1 MDKKKR
7 KPSLWFWVILILAVI
22 LIFTIVSTTAAGTT
36 QSLTLD
42 QLYEKAQSGKVDNIT
57 LQKYIY
63 GTDIISG
70 WYRSESGWIKFVVNT
85 SDLAI
90 NSITDQNFKNLILN
104 SNTIVYNNTSIAS
117 FISSLLPMFILILF
131 YIGLFY
137 FMFKGGAAGGAA
149 GANGLFGM
157 GKNKA
162 RKEKS
167 KVRFSD
173 VAGIEE
179 EKGELVELVD
189 YLKQPA
195 KYASAGARAPK
206 GVLMEGPP
214 GTGKTL
220 LAKAVAGEAGVSF
233 FSIAGSEFEEM
244 FVGVGASRVR
254 EMFNEAKKSAPAI
267 IFIDE
272 IDAVGRKRNAGIGTG
287 TNEQTL
293 NQLLVEMDGFETNS
307 GIIVMAA
314 TNRVDVLDPALLR
327 PGRFDRVIQVS
338 LPDIKEREQILKLHA
353 RNKKVD
359 SSVDWHRVA
368 ERTPGFSGAQLEN
381 VLNEAAILMVREGK
395 SIITITEI
403 DEAIDRVVGGPAK
416 KSRAMTMHDKDIVS
430 YHESGHALI
439 GLKLESASKVQK
451 VTIIPRGNAGG
462 YTIMTPKD
470 ETLFSSK
477 NDLYA
482 MIAGYLGGRAA
493 EEIKFG
499 KDNVT
504 TGAHDDFDKAT
515 AIAKRMVMQFGMS
528 DLGITKLLTM
538 ADEAYGKTE
547 GSYSEQTAA
556 KIDAEVS
563 RILEESYKLAI
574 KIIKENM
581 DTLEL
586 LAESLRVLETITAEQ
601 IDYINKNKK
610 LPEAVL
616 IEKEKYAKEQEKIKE
631 GKIIELDINDVKKEQ
646 EQEKTGEVSSEEVK
660 KPRRKSSS
668 AKSKKVDK
676 ESDDSKNDN
685 EGKEKEE

>member
-7 KPSLWFWVILILAVI
+7 RTTLWFWIILILAVI
-22 LIFTIVSTTAAGTT
+22 LIFFIISMTAAGST
-36 QSLTLD
+36 QNLSLE
-42 QLYEKAQSGKVDNIT
+42 QLNNLFKEGKPFNNLV
-57 LQKYIY
+57 LQKYAY
-63 GTDIISG
+63 GTDVITG
-70 WYRSESGWIKFVVNT
+70 WFFNGAGWTKFVVNT
-85 SDLAI
+85 SDDGIKSLGPSFSNWI
-90 NSITDQNFKNLILN
+90 FG
-104 SNTIVYNNTSIAS
+104 SNTTVYKNSSWTSVL
-117 FISSLLPMFILILF
+117 SSLLPMIILIVF
-131 YIGLFY
+131 YVGLFY
-137 FMFKGGAAGGAA
+137 FIFRSGAAGAG

-157 GKNKA
+157 GKNRA
-162 RKEKS
+162 RREKS
-167 KVRFSD
+167 NVRFTD

-272 IDAVGRKRNAGIGTG
+272 IDAVGRKRNSGIGTG

-359 SSVDWHRVA
+359 ASVDWHRVA

-395 SIITITEI
+395 TIISIKEV

-416 KSRAMTMHDKDIVS
+416 KSRAMTLQDKEVVS

-439 GLKLESASKVQK
+439 GLKLDSASKVQK
-451 VTIIPRGNAGG
+451 VTIIPRGHAGG

-477 NDLYA
+477 SDLYA

-499 KDNVT
+499 KDKVT

-515 AIAKRMVMQFGMS
+515 AIARRMVMQFGMS
-528 DLGITKLLTM
+528 ELGITKFLTM
-538 ADEAYGKTE
+538 AEEAYGKME
-547 GSYSEQTAA
+547 GSYSEETAA
-556 KIDAEVS
+556 KIDAEVA

-601 IDYINKNKK
+601 IDYINTHKK

-616 IEKEKYAKEQEKIKE
+616 YEKEKYAKEQEKINA
-631 GKIIELDINDVKKEQ
+631 GKIIELDINDIKKET
-646 EQEKTGEVSSEEVK
+646 EQVESLVEPTAKKPKKTSTSKNKEEQSSKASDKLNDNNKKEEV
-660 KPRRKSSS
+660 
-668 AKSKKVDK
+668 
-676 ESDDSKNDN
+676 E
-685 EGKEKEE
+685 

>member
-7 KPSLWFWVILILAVI
+7 KPSLRFWVILILAVI

-42 QLYEKAQSGKVDNIT
+42 QLYEKAQAGKVDNIT

-70 WYRSESGWIKFVVNT
+70 WYQSEGGWIKFVVNT

-104 SNTIVYNNTSIAS
+104 SNTIVYNNTSVVS
-117 FISSLLPMFILILF
+117 FISSLLPMLILILF

-179 EKGELVELVD
+179 EKGELIELVD

-272 IDAVGRKRNAGIGTG
+272 IDAVGRKRNVGIGTG

-395 SIITITEI
+395 SVISITEI

-515 AIAKRMVMQFGMS
+515 TIAKRMVMQFGMS

-563 RILEESYKLAI
+563 RILDESYKLAI

-631 GKIIELDINDVKKEQ
+631 GKIIELDINDIKKEQ
-646 EQEKTGEVSSEEVK
+646 EQEKVEEVSSEEVK
-660 KPRRKSSS
+660 KPRRKSTSTK
-668 AKSKKVDK
+668 AKKSEKVS
-676 ESDDSKNDN
+676 EDSKEDN
-685 EGKEKEE
+685 KDKEKEE

>member
-1 MDKKKR
+1 MNKKK
-7 KPSLWFWVILILAVI
+7 KKSTFWFWIILIVGFIILLSVI
-22 LIFTIVSTTAAGTT
+22 SITSRGTT
-36 QSLTLD
+36 QNLTIEQLNNLFD
-42 QLYEKAQSGKVDNIT
+42 QGKPFNNVVLQRNNI
-57 LQKYIY
+57 QGI
-63 GTDIISG
+63 DIITGWYNNGSG
-70 WYRSESGWIKFVVNT
+70 WTKFTVNT
-85 SDLAI
+85 NPNAI
-90 NSITDQNFKNLILN
+90 NGFSDAFKNFVWR
-104 SNTIVYNNTSIAS
+104 SNTTRYTESS
-117 FISSLLPMFILILF
+117 WFSLLSSLLPMLILILF

-137 FMFKGGAAGGAA
+137 FMAKGGAAGA

-162 RKEKS
+162 RREKS
-167 KVRFSD
+167 NVKFSD

-179 EKGELVELVD
+179 EKSELVELVD

-220 LAKAVAGEAGVSF
+220 LAKAVAGEANVSF

-254 EMFNEAKKSAPAI
+254 EMFNEAKKAAPAI

-272 IDAVGRKRNAGIGTG
+272 IDAVGRKRNSAIGTG

-293 NQLLVEMDGFETNS
+293 NQLLVELDGFETNS

-353 RNKKVD
+353 RNKKID
-359 SSVDWHRVA
+359 PSIDWHRIA

-395 SIITITEI
+395 TVIGINEI

-416 KSRAMTMHDKDIVS
+416 KSRAMTMHDKEIVS

-477 NDLYA
+477 TDLYA

-515 AIAKRMVMQFGMS
+515 AIARRMVMQFGMS
-528 DLGITKLLTM
+528 ELGITKFLTM

-547 GSYSEQTAA
+547 GSYSEKTAA
-556 KIDAEVS
+556 KIDAEVE

-574 KIIKENM
+574 KVISENM
-581 DTLEL
+581 ETLEL

-610 LPEAVL
+610 LPEAV
-616 IEKEKYAKEQEKIKE
+616 IHEKEKYKQEQEKINS
-631 GKIIELDINDVKKEQ
+631 GKIIDLDINDVK
-646 EQEKTGEVSSEEVK
+646 EE
-660 KPRRKSSS
+660 
-668 AKSKKVDK
+668 DK
-676 ESDDSKNDN
+676 EK
-685 EGKEKEE
+685 

>member
-1 MDKKKR
+1 MNKKK
-7 KPSLWFWVILILAVI
+7 KKSTFWFWIILIVGFIILLSVI
-22 LIFTIVSTTAAGTT
+22 SITSRGTT
-36 QSLTLD
+36 QNLTIEQLNSLFD
-42 QLYEKAQSGKVDNIT
+42 QGKPFNNVVLQRNNI
-57 LQKYIY
+57 QGI
-63 GTDIISG
+63 DIITGWYNNGSG
-70 WYRSESGWIKFVVNT
+70 WTKFTVNT
-85 SDLAI
+85 NPNAI
-90 NSITDQNFKNLILN
+90 NGFSDAFKNFVWR
-104 SNTIVYNNTSIAS
+104 SNTTRYTESS
-117 FISSLLPMFILILF
+117 WFSLLSSLLPMLILILF

-137 FMFKGGAAGGAA
+137 FMAKGGAAGA

-162 RKEKS
+162 RREKS
-167 KVRFSD
+167 NVKFSD

-179 EKGELVELVD
+179 EKSELVELVD

-220 LAKAVAGEAGVSF
+220 LAKAVAGEANVSF

-254 EMFNEAKKSAPAI
+254 EMFNEAKKAAPAI

-272 IDAVGRKRNAGIGTG
+272 IDAVGRKRNSAIGTG

-293 NQLLVEMDGFETNS
+293 NQLLVELDGFETNS

-353 RNKKVD
+353 RNKKID
-359 SSVDWHRVA
+359 PSIDWHRIA

-395 SIITITEI
+395 TVIGINEI

-477 NDLYA
+477 ADLYA

-515 AIAKRMVMQFGMS
+515 AIARRMVMQFGMS
-528 DLGITKLLTM
+528 ELGITKFLTM
-538 ADEAYGKTE
+538 TDEAYGKTE
-547 GSYSEQTAA
+547 GSYSEKTAA
-556 KIDAEVS
+556 KIDAEVE

-574 KIIKENM
+574 KVISENM
-581 DTLEL
+581 ETLEL

-610 LPEAVL
+610 LPEAV
-616 IEKEKYAKEQEKIKE
+616 IHEKEKYKQEQEKINS
-631 GKIIELDINDVKKEQ
+631 GKIIDLDINDVK
-646 EQEKTGEVSSEEVK
+646 EE
-660 KPRRKSSS
+660 
-668 AKSKKVDK
+668 DK
-676 ESDDSKNDN
+676 DK
-685 EGKEKEE
+685 

>member
-1 MDKKKR
+1 MNKKK
-7 KPSLWFWVILILAVI
+7 KKSTFWFWIILIVGFIILLSVI
-22 LIFTIVSTTAAGTT
+22 SITSRGTT
-36 QSLTLD
+36 QNLTIEQLNNLFD
-42 QLYEKAQSGKVDNIT
+42 QGKPFNNVVLQRNNI
-57 LQKYIY
+57 QGI
-63 GTDIISG
+63 DIITGWYNNGSG
-70 WYRSESGWIKFVVNT
+70 WTKFTVNT
-85 SDLAI
+85 NPNAI
-90 NSITDQNFKNLILN
+90 NGFSDAFKNFVWR
-104 SNTIVYNNTSIAS
+104 SNTTRYTESS
-117 FISSLLPMFILILF
+117 WFSLLSSLLPMLILILF

-137 FMFKGGAAGGAA
+137 FMAKGGAAGA

-162 RKEKS
+162 RREKS
-167 KVRFSD
+167 NVKFSD

-179 EKGELVELVD
+179 EKSELVELVD

-220 LAKAVAGEAGVSF
+220 LAKAVAGEANVSF

-254 EMFNEAKKSAPAI
+254 EMFNEAKKAAPAI

-272 IDAVGRKRNAGIGTG
+272 IDAVGRKRNSAIGTG

-293 NQLLVEMDGFETNS
+293 NQLLVELDGFETNS

-353 RNKKVD
+353 RNKKID
-359 SSVDWHRVA
+359 PSIDWHRIA

-395 SIITITEI
+395 TVIGINEI

-416 KSRAMTMHDKDIVS
+416 KSRAMTMHDKEIVS

-477 NDLYA
+477 TDLYA

-515 AIAKRMVMQFGMS
+515 AIARRMVMQFGMS
-528 DLGITKLLTM
+528 ELGITKFLTM

-547 GSYSEQTAA
+547 GSYSEKTAA
-556 KIDAEVS
+556 KIDAEVE

-574 KIIKENM
+574 KVISENM
-581 DTLEL
+581 ETLEL

-610 LPEAVL
+610 LPEAV
-616 IEKEKYAKEQEKIKE
+616 IHEKEKYKQEQEKINS
-631 GKIIELDINDVKKEQ
+631 GKIIDLDINDVK
-646 EQEKTGEVSSEEVK
+646 EE
-660 KPRRKSSS
+660 
-668 AKSKKVDK
+668 DK
-676 ESDDSKNDN
+676 DK
-685 EGKEKEE
+685 

>member
-1 MDKKKR
+1 MNKKKR
-7 KPSLWFWVILILAVI
+7 KSTIWFWIILIVGFIILLSVI
-22 LIFTIVSTTAAGTT
+22 SITSRGTAQNLTI
-36 QSLTLD
+36 D
-42 QLYEKAQSGKVDNIT
+42 QLHNLFKENKAFNNVVLQRNNI
-57 LQKYIY
+57 QGI
-63 GTDIISG
+63 DIITGWYNNGSG
-70 WYRSESGWIKFVVNT
+70 WTKFVVNT
-85 SDLAI
+85 NPNAIDSFNVLDKAFSDFI
-90 NSITDQNFKNLILN
+90 WR
-104 SNTIVYNNTSIAS
+104 SNTTRYTESS
-117 FISSLLPMFILILF
+117 WFSLLSSLLPMFILILF

-137 FMFKGGAAGGAA
+137 FMAKSGAA
-149 GANGLFGM
+149 GAGASGLFGM

-162 RKEKS
+162 RREKS
-167 KVRFSD
+167 NVKFSD

-179 EKGELVELVD
+179 EKSELVELVD

-220 LAKAVAGEAGVSF
+220 LAKAVAGEANVSF

-272 IDAVGRKRNAGIGTG
+272 IDAVGRKRNSAIGTG

-293 NQLLVEMDGFETNS
+293 NQLLVELDGFETNS

-353 RNKKVD
+353 RNKKID
-359 SSVDWHRVA
+359 PSIDWHRIA

-395 SIITITEI
+395 TVIGVNEI

-416 KSRAMTMHDKDIVS
+416 KSRAMTMHDKEIVS

-477 NDLYA
+477 ADLYA

-515 AIAKRMVMQFGMS
+515 AIARRMVMQFGMS
-528 DLGITKLLTM
+528 ELGITKFLTM

-547 GSYSEQTAA
+547 GSYSEKTAA
-556 KIDAEVS
+556 KIDAEVE

-574 KIIKENM
+574 KVISENM
-581 DTLEL
+581 ETLEL
-586 LAESLRVLETITAEQ
+586 LAESLRILETITSEQ

-610 LPEAVL
+610 LPEAV
-616 IEKEKYAKEQEKIKE
+616 IYEKEKYKQEQEKINS
-631 GKIIELDINDVKKEQ
+631 GKIIDLDINDVKED
-646 EQEKTGEVSSEEVK
+646 
-660 KPRRKSSS
+660 
-668 AKSKKVDK
+668 DK
-676 ESDDSKNDN
+676 DK
-685 EGKEKEE
+685 

>member
-1 MDKKKR
+1 MNKKK
-7 KPSLWFWVILILAVI
+7 KKSTFWFWIILIIGFIILLSVI
-22 LIFTIVSTTAAGTT
+22 SITSRGTT
-36 QSLTLD
+36 QNLTIE
-42 QLYEKAQSGKVDNIT
+42 QLYNLFDQGKPLNNVVLQRNNI
-57 LQKYIY
+57 QGI
-63 GTDIISG
+63 DIITGWYNNGSG
-70 WYRSESGWIKFVVNT
+70 WTKFTVNT
-85 SDLAI
+85 NPNAI
-90 NSITDQNFKNLILN
+90 NGFSDAFKNFVWR
-104 SNTIVYNNTSIAS
+104 SNTTRYTESS
-117 FISSLLPMFILILF
+117 WFSLLSSLLPMLILILF

-137 FMFKGGAAGGAA
+137 FMAKSGAARA
-149 GANGLFGM
+149 GASGLFGM

-162 RKEKS
+162 RREKS
-167 KVRFSD
+167 NVKFSD

-179 EKGELVELVD
+179 EKLELVELVD

-220 LAKAVAGEAGVSF
+220 LAKAVAGEANVSF

-254 EMFNEAKKSAPAI
+254 EMFNEAKKAAPAI

-272 IDAVGRKRNAGIGTG
+272 IDAVGRKRNSAIGTG

-293 NQLLVEMDGFETNS
+293 NQLLVELDGFETNS

-353 RNKKVD
+353 RNKKID
-359 SSVDWHRVA
+359 PSIDWHRIA

-395 SIITITEI
+395 TVIGINEI

-416 KSRAMTMHDKDIVS
+416 KSRAMTMHDKEIVS

-477 NDLYA
+477 TDLYA

-515 AIAKRMVMQFGMS
+515 AIARRMVMQFGMS
-528 DLGITKLLTM
+528 ELGITKFLTM

-547 GSYSEQTAA
+547 GSYSEKTAA
-556 KIDAEVS
+556 KIDAEVE

-574 KIIKENM
+574 KVISENM
-581 DTLEL
+581 ETLEL
-586 LAESLRVLETITAEQ
+586 LAESLRILETITAEQ

-610 LPEAVL
+610 LPEAV
-616 IEKEKYAKEQEKIKE
+616 IYEKEKYKQEQEKINS
-631 GKIIELDINDVKKEQ
+631 GKIIDLDINDVKEDNKE
-646 EQEKTGEVSSEEVK
+646 
-660 KPRRKSSS
+660 
-668 AKSKKVDK
+668 
-676 ESDDSKNDN
+676 NN
-685 EGKEKEE
+685 

>member
-42 QLYEKAQSGKVDNIT
+42 QLYEKAQAGKVDNIT

-70 WYRSESGWIKFVVNT
+70 WYQSEGGWIKFVVNT

-104 SNTIVYNNTSIAS
+104 SNTIVYNNTSVVS
-117 FISSLLPMFILILF
+117 FISSLLPMLILILF

-137 FMFKGGAAGGAA
+137 FMFKGGVVGGAA

-179 EKGELVELVD
+179 EKGELIELVD

-254 EMFNEAKKSAPAI
+254 EMFNEAKKSSPAI

-272 IDAVGRKRNAGIGTG
+272 IDAVGRKRNVGIGTG

-395 SIITITEI
+395 TVISITEI

-563 RILEESYKLAI
+563 RILDESYKLAI

-631 GKIIELDINDVKKEQ
+631 GKIIELDINDIKKEQ
-646 EQEKTGEVSSEEVK
+646 EQEKVEEVSSEEVK
-660 KPRRKSSS
+660 KPRRKSTSTK
-668 AKSKKVDK
+668 AKKSEKVS
-676 ESDDSKNDN
+676 EDSKEDN
-685 EGKEKEE
+685 KDKEKEE

>member
-1 MDKKKR
+1 MNKKK
-7 KPSLWFWVILILAVI
+7 KKSTFWFWIILIVGFIILLSVI
-22 LIFTIVSTTAAGTT
+22 SITSRGTT
-36 QSLTLD
+36 QNLTIE
-42 QLYEKAQSGKVDNIT
+42 QLYNLFDQGKPFNNVVLQRNNI
-57 LQKYIY
+57 QGI
-63 GTDIISG
+63 DIITGWYNNGSG
-70 WYRSESGWIKFVVNT
+70 WTKFTVNT
-85 SDLAI
+85 NPNAIDSFSDA
-90 NSITDQNFKNLILN
+90 FKNFVWR
-104 SNTIVYNNTSIAS
+104 SNTTRYTESS
-117 FISSLLPMFILILF
+117 WFSLLSSLLPMLILILF

-137 FMFKGGAAGGAA
+137 FMAKGGAAGA

-162 RKEKS
+162 RREKS
-167 KVRFSD
+167 NVKFSD

-179 EKGELVELVD
+179 EKSELVELVD

-220 LAKAVAGEAGVSF
+220 LAKAVAGEANVSF

-254 EMFNEAKKSAPAI
+254 EMFNEAKKAAPAI

-272 IDAVGRKRNAGIGTG
+272 IDAVGRKRNSAIGTG

-293 NQLLVEMDGFETNS
+293 NQLLVELDGFETNS

-353 RNKKVD
+353 RNKKID
-359 SSVDWHRVA
+359 PSIDWHRIA

-395 SIITITEI
+395 TVIGVNEI

-416 KSRAMTMHDKDIVS
+416 KSRAMTMHDKEIVS

-477 NDLYA
+477 TDLYA

-515 AIAKRMVMQFGMS
+515 AIARRMVMQFGMS
-528 DLGITKLLTM
+528 ELGITKFLTM

-547 GSYSEQTAA
+547 GSYSEKTAA
-556 KIDAEVS
+556 KIDAEVE

-574 KIIKENM
+574 KVISENM
-581 DTLEL
+581 ETLEL

-610 LPEAVL
+610 LPEAV
-616 IEKEKYAKEQEKIKE
+616 IYEKEKYKQEQEKINS
-631 GKIIELDINDVKKEQ
+631 GKIIDLDINDVKEDNKE
-646 EQEKTGEVSSEEVK
+646 
-660 KPRRKSSS
+660 
-668 AKSKKVDK
+668 
-676 ESDDSKNDN
+676 NN
-685 EGKEKEE
+685 

>member
-42 QLYEKAQSGKVDNIT
+42 QLYEKAQAGKVDNIT

-70 WYRSESGWIKFVVNT
+70 WYQSEGGWIKFVVNT

-104 SNTIVYNNTSIAS
+104 SNTIVYNNTSVVS
-117 FISSLLPMFILILF
+117 FISSLLPMLILILF

-179 EKGELVELVD
+179 EKGELIELVD

-272 IDAVGRKRNAGIGTG
+272 IDAVGRKRNVGIGTG

-395 SIITITEI
+395 SVISITEI

-515 AIAKRMVMQFGMS
+515 TIAKRMVMQFGMS

-563 RILEESYKLAI
+563 RILDESYKLAI

-631 GKIIELDINDVKKEQ
+631 GKIIELDINDIKKEQ
-646 EQEKTGEVSSEEVK
+646 EQEKVEEVSSEEVK
-660 KPRRKSSS
+660 KPRRKSTSTK
-668 AKSKKVDK
+668 AKKSEKVS
-676 ESDDSKNDN
+676 EDSKEDN
-685 EGKEKEE
+685 KDKEKEE

>member
-42 QLYEKAQSGKVDNIT
+42 QLYEKAQAGKVDNIT

-70 WYRSESGWIKFVVNT
+70 WYQSEGGWIKFVVNT

-104 SNTIVYNNTSIAS
+104 SNTIVYNNTSVVS
-117 FISSLLPMFILILF
+117 FISSLLPMLILILF

-137 FMFKGGAAGGAA
+137 FMFKGGVAGGAA

-179 EKGELVELVD
+179 EKGELIELVD

-254 EMFNEAKKSAPAI
+254 EMFNEAKKSSPAI

-272 IDAVGRKRNAGIGTG
+272 IDAVGRKRNVGIGTG

-395 SIITITEI
+395 TVISITEI

-563 RILEESYKLAI
+563 RILDESYKLAI

-631 GKIIELDINDVKKEQ
+631 GKIIELDINDIKKEQ
-646 EQEKTGEVSSEEVK
+646 EQEKVEEVSSEEVK
-660 KPRRKSSS
+660 KPRRKSTSTK
-668 AKSKKVDK
+668 AKKSEKVS
-676 ESDDSKNDN
+676 EDSKEDN
-685 EGKEKEE
+685 KDKEKEE